1 MADDFSDIMHDFVVE
16 SQEALDQME
25 PKLIEMSKTAGIAP
39 VDDQIINS
47 IFRLFHSIKGSAG
60 FLNLINIQKVT
71 HEVET
76 LLDLVRKGDIQINKR
91 HIDLL
96 LKTSDFIRG
105 LLSQVE
111 VQSNDQGVEEEAG
124 KFIIELKEAFAE
136 RNSELSEKN
145 PPQSS
150 TEGNTGN
157 KAAETDCNDLPQ
169 MLITPEM
176 IANFVK
182 ESIELLDNTEQSFL
196 KLEKAPEDVTIIE
209 EVFRGIHSL
218 KGNCGFLGF
227 SDMEQLSHKTEAI
240 LECFREKS
248 VVCDSNHIKI
258 LLSVLDA
265 LRKGLDSLSNNGKED
280 IQGLTNLLKLLDM
293 VSPSSSGQKPIAS
306 PPPKKKVGPGI
317 VKNAPVNQQDIRVNL
332 EKLDTLIELVGELVV
347 SENMVVQNPDLNG
360 HDFRSFEK
368 AAHHLHKITRD
379 LQEMAMSLRMI
390 PVANTFRKMNRL
402 VHDLTQKNGKE
413 IELEIIGEETEVD
426 KTVIELIG
434 DPLVHMIR
442 NAIDHGLETP
452 AERRKAGKNPKG
464 KVTLEARH
472 ESGEVWIIIK
482 DDGRGLDKEKIL
494 RKAIKLGLANG
505 NSANMTDEEVYMLI
519 FEPGFSTASKI
530 TDVSGRGVG
539 MDVVRRNI
547 DKLKGQVDVQ
557 STSGKGTKF
566 TTRIPLTLA
575 IIEGMLVQ
583 VGNATYTIPL
593 QNIRESI
600 RTKTSQ
606 ITVVDGDEVV
616 MISHKLYPILRLH
629 KLHDIKPDYLKLEE
643 GILVMVE
650 HKGQSFCI
658 FVDKLLGQQQTV
670 IKGLSNYVGNV
681 RGVSGCTI
689 LGSGDVSLILDV
701 GTLAQL
707 TEKGGK
713 DAHLST
719 R

>member
-1 MADDFSDIMHDFVVE
+1 MVDDFSDIMHDFVVE

-39 VDDQIINS
+39 ADDQIINS

-91 HIDLL
+91 HIELL
-96 LKTSDFIRG
+96 LKTSDFIRS

-111 VQSNDQGVEEEAG
+111 IQSNDQGVEEEAG
-124 KFIIELKEAFAE
+124 KFIVELKEAFAK
-136 RNSELSEKN
+136 RNLELSEKG
-145 PPQSS
+145 PPQCS
-150 TEGNTGN
+150 TEANDGDKT
-157 KAAETDCNDLPQ
+157 AEMDCNDLPQ
-169 MLITPEM
+169 MLITPQM

-182 ESIELLDNTEQSFL
+182 ESNELLDNTEQSFL
-196 KLEKAPEDVTIIE
+196 KLEKAPEDITIIE
-209 EVFRGIHSL
+209 EVFRSIHSL

-227 SDMEQLSHKTEAI
+227 SKMEQLSHKTEAV
-240 LECFREKS
+240 LECLREKS
-248 VVCDSNHIKI
+248 LVCDSNHIKI

-265 LRKGLDSLSNNGKED
+265 LRKGLVSLSNNGKED
-280 IQGLTNLLKLLDM
+280 IQGLNNLLKLLDM
-293 VSPSSSGQKPIAS
+293 VSPSSDQKPIAS
-306 PPPKKKVGPGI
+306 PPPKKKGDPKI
-317 VKNAPVNQQDIRVNL
+317 VRNASVNQQDIRVNL

-360 HDFRSFEK
+360 HDFRNFEK

-413 IELEIIGEETEVD
+413 IELVIIGEETEVD

-452 AERRKAGKNPKG
+452 AERRKAGKAPKG

-472 ESGEVWIIIK
+472 ESGEIWIIIK
-482 DDGRGLDKEKIL
+482 DDGLGLDREKIL

-547 DKLKGQVDVQ
+547 DKMKGQVDVH
-557 STSGKGTKF
+557 STPGKGTKF

-616 MISHKLYPILRLH
+616 MIRHKLYPILRLH
-629 KLHDIKPDYLKLEE
+629 KLHDIQPDYLKLEE
-643 GILVMVE
+643 GILVRVE

-713 DAHLST
+713 DAHYST